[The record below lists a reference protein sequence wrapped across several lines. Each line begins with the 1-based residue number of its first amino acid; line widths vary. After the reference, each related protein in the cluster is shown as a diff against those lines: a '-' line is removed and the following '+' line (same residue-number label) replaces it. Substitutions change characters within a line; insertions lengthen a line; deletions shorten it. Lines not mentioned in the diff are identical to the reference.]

1 MHFQLL
7 AEKSLISIKKLYNHK
22 PFINNEISKAIMTKS
37 RLRNRFLKK
46 NRSETN
52 RKLFYKQRNKYDS
65 PLRKSKKNYFENLN
79 EKNMTGNKS
88 F

>member
-46 NRSETN
+46 TEVKQIENYFINSETSTIH
-52 RKLFYKQRNKYDS
+52 FC
-65 PLRKSKKNYFENLN
+65 ENL
-79 EKNMTGNKS
+79 KRIISKT
-88 F
+88 

>member
-46 NRSETN
+46 TEV
-52 RKLFYKQRNKYDS
+52 KQIE
-65 PLRKSKKNYFENLN
+65 NYFINRETSTNHFCENL
-79 EKNMTGNKS
+79 KRIISKT
-88 F
+88 

>member
-37 RLRNRFLKK
+37 RLRNRVLKK
-46 NRSETN
+46 TEV
-52 RKLFYKQRNKYDS
+52 KLFYKQRNKYDS
-65 PLRKSKKNYFENLN
+65 LLRKSKKNYFENLN
-79 EKNMTGNKS
+79 EKNMTDNKS

>member
-22 PFINNEISKAIMTKS
+22 HFINNEISKAIMTKS

-46 NRSETN
+46 TEV
-52 RKLFYKQRNKYDS
+52 KQIE
-65 PLRKSKKNYFENLN
+65 NYFINRETSTIHFCENL
-79 EKNMTGNKS
+79 KRIISKT
-88 F
+88 